1 MNLSTAINAL
11 YSLNVGVVGT
21 GNQRHERPH
30 KPVLLLAA
38 LDAVAKGRTPPQ
50 RIEWSQW
57 LRSRFRAYFEV
68 VRSSNDDIAPE
79 LPFFHLRKEGF
90 WEPVRLSE
98 DGPTPLSAPPSAADA
113 EAGNVCALI
122 TGGWDHLFAVPADRA
137 ALREAIIARYFPKA
151 REILPKPHSPE
162 RQVTEDEMQDE
173 AVVARSAAFRRQVVE
188 AYDYQCTACGLR
200 IRMPDREITFVDAA
214 HLLPFSISRN
224 DHPSNGLALCKNH
237 HWALDQ
243 YLIAPNPEGIWQVS
257 RLLDSRR
264 SPGERELAEL
274 RDKPLLTPTD
284 SAYAPL
290 PEGLRWRY
298 AHLLA

>member
-1 MNLSTAINAL
+1 MNLSSAINAL

-38 LDAVAKGRTPPQ
+38 LDAVAEGRTPPQ

-57 LRSRFRAYFEV
+57 LRSRFRTYFEV

-79 LPFFHLRKEGF
+79 LPFFHLRTDGF
-90 WEPVRLSE
+90 WEPVRLGAN
-98 DGPTPLSAPPSAADA
+98 GPTPLVIPPSAADA
-113 EAGNVCALI
+113 ESGSVYALI
-122 TGGWDHLFAVPADRA
+122 TGGWEHLFAVPADRA
-137 ALREAIIARYFPKA
+137 ALRAAIIARYFPKA
-151 REILPKPHSPE
+151 REMLPKPDATD
-162 RQVTEDEMQDE
+162 RQVNEEEVRDE
-173 AVVARSAAFRRQVVE
+173 AVVARSAAFRRQVIA
-188 AYDYQCTACGLR
+188 AYDHQCTACGLR
-200 IRMPDREITFVDAA
+200 IRMPDHEITFVDAA
-214 HLLPFSISRN
+214 HLLPFSISGN

-243 YLIAPNPEGIWQVS
+243 HLIAPNAQAIWQVS

-264 SPGERELAEL
+264 SQGEKELAEL

-290 PEGLRWRY
+290 PEGLQWRY
-298 AHLLA
+298 ARLLT

>member
-1 MNLSTAINAL
+1 MNLSIAINAL

-21 GNQRHERPH
+21 GDQRHERPH
-30 KPVLLLAA
+30 KPVLLLAV
-38 LDAVAKGRTPPQ
+38 LDAVAEGRTPPQ

-57 LRSRFRAYFEV
+57 LRSRFRTYFEV
-68 VRSSNDDIAPE
+68 VRSSNDDMAPE
-79 LPFFHLRKEGF
+79 LPFFHLRTDGF
-90 WEPVRLSE
+90 WEPIRLGE
-98 DGPTPLSAPPSAADA
+98 HGPTPLAAPPSAADA
-113 EAGNVCALI
+113 EIGNVYALI
-122 TGGWDHLFAVPADRA
+122 RGGWELLFAVPADRA

-151 REILPKPHSPE
+151 RGVLPKPDASE
-162 RQVTEDEMQDE
+162 RQVTEEEVGDE
-173 AVVARSAAFRRQVVE
+173 AVVARSAAFRRQVIE

-214 HLLPFSISRN
+214 HLLPFSVSRN

-243 YLIAPNPEGIWQVS
+243 HLIAPNPEGMWQVS

-264 SPGERELAEL
+264 SPGEKELAEL

-290 PEGLRWRY
+290 PEGLQWRY
-298 AHLLA
+298 ERLLA

>member
-1 MNLSTAINAL
+1 MNLSAAINAL

-30 KPVLLLAA
+30 KPVLLLAV
-38 LDAVAKGRTPPQ
+38 LDAVAEGRTPPQ
-50 RIEWSQW
+50 RIEWTQW
-57 LRSRFRAYFEV
+57 LRSRFRIYFDA
-68 VRSSNDDIAPE
+68 VRSSNDDMAPE
-79 LPFFHLRKEGF
+79 LPFFHLRSEGF
-90 WEPVRLSE
+90 WEPVRLSTS
-98 DGPTPLSAPPSAADA
+98 GATPLSAPPSAADA
-113 EAGNVCALI
+113 ETGNVYALI
-122 TGGWDHLFAVPADRA
+122 TSGWAHLFAVPADRTS
-137 ALREAIIARYFPKA
+137 LREAIIARYFPKA
-151 REILPKPHSPE
+151 REILPAPHSPE
-162 RQVTEDEMQDE
+162 RPVPEDDVRDE

-188 AYDYQCTACGLR
+188 AYDHQCTACGLR

-243 YLIAPNPEGIWQVS
+243 HLIAPNSEGIWQVS

-264 SPGERELAEL
+264 SPGERELADL

-284 SAYAPL
+284 SAYTPL
-290 PEGLRWRY
+290 TEGLHWRY